1 MAGDIV
7 NLRQAR
13 KSKARAGKERQ
24 ATENRALHGRTKA
37 ERLRD
42 EQAKARIARELDG
55 ARRDRATPGEGG
67 GDDGK

>member
-13 KSKARAGKERQ
+13 KDKARAAKERQ
-24 ATENRALHGRTKA
+24 GAENRALHGRTKA
-37 ERLRD
+37 ERVRD
-42 EQAKARIARELDG
+42 EQTKARIVRELDG
-55 ARRDRATPGEGG
+55 ARRDRGVQGEGG